1 MKRYIW
7 LFTLTSVF
15 GLFLNSYQH
24 RVVLG
29 QAADSPSVKTVKT
42 VTLKGE
48 VVDMHCFVTRH
59 GGEGR
64 GASHAGCA
72 NACLARNVTAGF
84 VATDG
89 KVYLLFDEKPFPV
102 KEKIAGLAGQSVTL
116 SGDVV
121 ERDGVRGILLKS
133 ISVTQ

>member
-7 LFTLTSVF
+7 LFAVAVAVGF
-15 GLFLNSYQH
+15 FLNSYEQ
-24 RVVLG
+24 RVVFG
-29 QAADSPSVKTVKT
+29 QAADATT
-42 VTLKGE
+42 VTMKGE

-84 VATDG
+84 VASDG

-102 KEKIAGLAGQSVTL
+102 KEKIAGLAGQAVTL
-116 SGDVV
+116 SGAVV

-133 ISVTQ
+133 ISPTQ

>member
-1 MKRYIW
+1 MKKYIW
-7 LFTLTSVF
+7 LFAVAVAI
-15 GLFLNSYQH
+15 GCFLNSYEH
-24 RVVLG
+24 RVAFG
-29 QAADSPSVKTVKT
+29 QAADAPST

-64 GASHAGCA
+64 GVSHAGCA

-84 VATDG
+84 VASDG

-102 KEKIAGLAGQSVTL
+102 KEKIAGLAGQAVTL
-116 SGDVV
+116 TGAVV

-133 ISVTQ
+133 ISPTQ

>member
-7 LFTLTSVF
+7 LFALTVAF
-15 GLFLNSYQH
+15 GLFLNSYER
-24 RVVLG
+24 RVVFG
-29 QAADSPSVKTVKT
+29 QAPDGPTVTT

-84 VATDG
+84 VASDG

-102 KEKIAGLAGQSVTL
+102 KEKIAGLAGEEVTL
-116 SGDVV
+116 TGAVV
-121 ERDGVRGILLKS
+121 ERDGVHGILLKS
-133 ISVTQ
+133 ISPTQ

>member
-7 LFTLTSVF
+7 LFAMTVVF
-15 GLFLNSYQH
+15 GLLVNSNE
-24 RVVLG
+24 RGLAFG
-29 QAADSPSVKTVKT
+29 QAPDTTT

-64 GASHAGCA
+64 GAAHAGCA

-84 VATDG
+84 VASDG

-102 KEKIAGLAGQSVTL
+102 KEKIAGLAGQPVSVT
-116 SGDVV
+116 GVVV

-133 ISVTQ
+133 INPAQ

>member
-7 LFTLTSVF
+7 LFAVAVAVGF
-15 GLFLNSYQH
+15 FLNSYEH
-24 RVVLG
+24 RGAFG
-29 QAADSPSVKTVKT
+29 QAPDAPT
-42 VTLKGE
+42 VTMKGE

-84 VATDG
+84 VASDG

-102 KEKIAGLAGQSVTL
+102 KEKIAGLAGQAVTL
-116 SGDVV
+116 TGAVV
-121 ERDGVRGILLKS
+121 ERDGVHGILLKS
-133 ISVTQ
+133 ISPSQ

>member
-1 MKRYIW
+1 MKRQIW
-7 LFTLTSVF
+7 LVVLTVTVGLFVNAYRQRVF
-15 GLFLNSYQH
+15 GQVSET
-24 RVVLG
+24 
-29 QAADSPSVKTVKT
+29 ATVS
-42 VTLKGE
+42 LKGE

-84 VATDG
+84 VASDG

-102 KEKIAGLAGQSVTL
+102 KDKIGGLAGQVVTL
-116 SGDVV
+116 TGVIV
-121 ERDGVRGILLKS
+121 ERDGMRGILLKNIAS
-133 ISVTQ
+133 M

>member
-7 LFTLTSVF
+7 LFAVAVAIGF
-15 GLFLNSYQH
+15 FLNSYEQ
-24 RVVLG
+24 RVVFG
-29 QAADSPSVKTVKT
+29 QSADAPT
-42 VTLKGE
+42 VTMKGE

-84 VATDG
+84 VASDG

-102 KEKIAGLAGQSVTL
+102 KEKIAGLAGQAVTL
-116 SGDVV
+116 TGAVV

-133 ISVTQ
+133 ISPTQ

>member
-7 LFTLTSVF
+7 LFALAVAF
-15 GLFLNSYQH
+15 GLFVNSYEH
-24 RVVLG
+24 RVVFG
-29 QAADSPSVKTVKT
+29 QAPDAAT

-84 VATDG
+84 VASDG

-116 SGDVV
+116 TGAVV

-133 ISVTQ
+133 ISPTQ

>member
-7 LFTLTSVF
+7 LFGLTVAFS
-15 GLFLNSYQH
+15 LFFNSHEH
-24 RVVLG
+24 RVVFG
-29 QAADSPSVKTVKT
+29 QAPDTPA
-42 VTLKGE
+42 VTMKGE

-84 VATDG
+84 VASDG

-102 KEKIAGLAGQSVTL
+102 KEKIAGLAGQAVTL
-116 SGDVV
+116 TGAVV
-121 ERDGVRGILLKS
+121 ERDGVRGVLLKS
-133 ISVTQ
+133 ISSTQ

>member
-1 MKRYIW
+1 M
-7 LFTLTSVF
+7 VF
-15 GLFLNSYQH
+15 
-24 RVVLG
+24 G
-29 QAADSPSVKTVKT
+29 QAADAPSTVN
-42 VTLKGE
+42 LKGE

-84 VATDG
+84 VASDG

-102 KEKIAGLAGQSVTL
+102 KEKIAGLAGQTVTL
-116 SGDVV
+116 TGAVV

-133 ISVTQ
+133 ISPTQ

>member
-7 LFTLTSVF
+7 LIAVAVTIGF
-15 GLFLNSYQH
+15 FLNSYEQ
-24 RVVLG
+24 RVVFG
-29 QAADSPSVKTVKT
+29 QAADAAT
-42 VTLKGE
+42 VTMKGE

-84 VATDG
+84 VASDG

-102 KEKIAGLAGQSVTL
+102 KEKIAGLAGQAVTL
-116 SGDVV
+116 TGAVV

-133 ISVTQ
+133 INPAQ

>member
-7 LFTLTSVF
+7 LMALATAF
-15 GLFLNSYQH
+15 GLFLNAH
-24 RVVLG
+24 DGPVVLG
-29 QAADSPSVKTVKT
+29 QAPEAQAVTT

-64 GASHAGCA
+64 GPSHAGCA

-84 VATDG
+84 VANDG

-102 KEKIAGLAGQSVTL
+102 KEKIAGLAGQAVTL
-116 SGDVV
+116 TGAVV

-133 ISVTQ
+133 INLSQ

>member
-7 LFTLTSVF
+7 LIAVAAAIGF
-15 GLFLNSYQH
+15 FLNSYEQ
-24 RVVLG
+24 RVVFG
-29 QAADSPSVKTVKT
+29 QAPDAPT
-42 VTLKGE
+42 VTMKGE

-84 VATDG
+84 VASDG

-102 KEKIAGLAGQSVTL
+102 KEKIAGLAGQAVTL
-116 SGDVV
+116 TGAVV

-133 ISVTQ
+133 INPTQ

>member
-1 MKRYIW
+1 MKKYIR
-7 LFTLTSVF
+7 LLIFAVAF
-15 GLFLNSYQH
+15 GLLVSAYEH
-24 RVVLG
+24 RAVLG
-29 QAADSPSVKTVKT
+29 QAQDAPT
-42 VTLKGE
+42 VTTVTMKGE

-84 VATDG
+84 VASDG

-102 KEKIAGLAGQSVTL
+102 KDKIAGLAGQSVTL
-116 SGDVV
+116 TGAVV

-133 ISVTQ
+133 INPAQ

>member
-1 MKRYIW
+1 MKRYHW
-7 LFTLTSVF
+7 LIAVAVTIGF
-15 GLFLNSYQH
+15 FLNSYEQ
-24 RVVLG
+24 RVVFG
-29 QAADSPSVKTVKT
+29 QAADAPT
-42 VTLKGE
+42 VTMKGE

-84 VATDG
+84 VASDG

-102 KEKIAGLAGQSVTL
+102 KEKIAGLAGQAVTL
-116 SGDVV
+116 TGAVV

-133 ISVTQ
+133 INPAQ

>member
-7 LFTLTSVF
+7 LFILTVAFSLFLTSHE
-15 GLFLNSYQH
+15 H
-24 RVVLG
+24 RAVLG
-29 QAADSPSVKTVKT
+29 QAPDPPT
-42 VTLKGE
+42 VTIKGE

-72 NACLARNVTAGF
+72 NACLTRNVTAGF
-84 VATDG
+84 VASDG
-89 KVYLLFDEKPFPV
+89 KVYLLFDEKPLPV
-102 KEKIAGLAGQSVTL
+102 KEKIAGLAGQAVTL
-116 SGDVV
+116 TGAVV

-133 ISVTQ
+133 ISSTQ

>member
-7 LFTLTSVF
+7 LFVLALAFGF
-15 GLFLNSYQH
+15 GLNSNEH
-24 RVVLG
+24 RLVYG
-29 QAADSPSVKTVKT
+29 QAQETPAATT

-84 VATDG
+84 VASDG

-102 KEKIAGLAGQSVTL
+102 KEKITGLAGQAVTL
-116 SGDVV
+116 TGVVV
-121 ERDGVRGILLKS
+121 ERDDVRGILLKT
-133 ISVTQ
+133 ISPAQ

>member
-7 LFTLTSVF
+7 LIAVAVAIGF
-15 GLFLNSYQH
+15 FLNSYEQ
-24 RVVLG
+24 RAVFG
-29 QAADSPSVKTVKT
+29 QAPDAPT
-42 VTLKGE
+42 VTIKGE

-84 VATDG
+84 VASDG

-102 KEKIAGLAGQSVTL
+102 KEKIAGLAGQAVTL
-116 SGDVV
+116 TGIVV

-133 ISVTQ
+133 INPTQ

>member
-1 MKRYIW
+1 MKKYIW
-7 LFTLTSVF
+7 LLALPVAF
-15 GLFLNSYQH
+15 GLFLNSYEH
-24 RVVLG
+24 SVVLG
-29 QAADSPSVKTVKT
+29 QAPDATTVT
-42 VTLKGE
+42 MVTLKGE

-84 VATDG
+84 VASDG

-102 KEKIAGLAGQSVTL
+102 KEKIAGLAGQAVTL
-116 SGDVV
+116 TGAVV

-133 ISVTQ
+133 INATQ

>member
-1 MKRYIW
+1 MKKYIR
-7 LFTLTSVF
+7 LLIFAVAF
-15 GLFLNSYQH
+15 GLLVSAYEH
-24 RVVLG
+24 RAVLG
-29 QAADSPSVKTVKT
+29 QAQDSPT
-42 VTLKGE
+42 VTTVTMKGE

-84 VATDG
+84 VASDG

-102 KEKIAGLAGQSVTL
+102 KDKIAGLAGQSVTL
-116 SGDVV
+116 TGAVV

-133 ISVTQ
+133 INPAQ

>member
-7 LFTLTSVF
+7 LLVVTFAF
-15 GLFLNSYQH
+15 GLFLRSYGG
-24 RVVLG
+24 RPVFA
-29 QAADSPSVKTVKT
+29 QAPDATT

-48 VVDMHCFVTRH
+48 VVDMHCFLTRH

-84 VATDG
+84 VASDG
-89 KVYLLFDEKPFPV
+89 KVYLLFEEKPFPV
-102 KEKIAGLAGQSVTL
+102 KDKIAGLAGQAVTVA
-116 SGDVV
+116 GAVV

-133 ISVTQ
+133 ISPIQ

>member
-1 MKRYIW
+1 MKKYIR
-7 LFTLTSVF
+7 LFVFAVAFGSFVTS
-15 GLFLNSYQH
+15 YEH
-24 RVVLG
+24 RAVLG
-29 QAADSPSVKTVKT
+29 QAQDAST
-42 VTLKGE
+42 VTMKGE

-64 GASHAGCA
+64 GVSHAGCA

-84 VATDG
+84 VASDG

-102 KEKIAGLAGQSVTL
+102 KEKIAGLAGQAVTL
-116 SGDVV
+116 TGVVV

-133 ISVTQ
+133 ISAN

>member
-1 MKRYIW
+1 MKRFIG
-7 LFTLTSVF
+7 LITLSVAVAF
-15 GLFLNSYQH
+15 FLNSYEH
-24 RVVLG
+24 RVVFG
-29 QAADSPSVKTVKT
+29 QAPDAPT
-42 VTLKGE
+42 VTTITVKGE

-102 KEKIAGLAGQSVTL
+102 KEKIAGLAGQAVTL
-116 SGDVV
+116 TGAVV

-133 ISVTQ
+133 ISPTQ

>member
-7 LFTLTSVF
+7 LFAVAVAI
-15 GLFLNSYQH
+15 GLFLNSYEH
-24 RVVLG
+24 RGVFG
-29 QAADSPSVKTVKT
+29 QAPEAPAT
-42 VTLKGE
+42 VTMKGE

-84 VATDG
+84 VASDG

-102 KEKIAGLAGQSVTL
+102 KEKIAGLAGQAVTL
-116 SGDVV
+116 TGAVV

-133 ISVTQ
+133 ISPAQ

>member
-7 LFTLTSVF
+7 LFAFAVAF
-15 GLFLNSYQH
+15 GFFLNSYEH
-24 RVVLG
+24 RVVFG
-29 QAADSPSVKTVKT
+29 QASDAPSPTT
-42 VTLKGE
+42 VTMKGE

-84 VATDG
+84 VASDG

-102 KEKIAGLAGQSVTL
+102 KEKIAGLAGQAVTL
-116 SGDVV
+116 TGAVV

-133 ISVTQ
+133 ISPSQ

>member
-1 MKRYIW
+1 MKKYIW
-7 LFTLTSVF
+7 LFVLPVAFGFFLNTPERGVVF
-15 GLFLNSYQH
+15 G
-24 RVVLG
+24 
-29 QAADSPSVKTVKT
+29 QAPDVTT

-64 GASHAGCA
+64 GPSHAGCA

-84 VATDG
+84 VASDG

-102 KEKIAGLAGQSVTL
+102 KEKIAGLAGQTVTL
-116 SGDVV
+116 TGAVV

-133 ISVTQ
+133 ISPTQ